1 MLNACQA
8 ASLLSSRPKD
18 ARSGPEFSESK
29 ACATAGC
36 VWSASGRHRHRRG
49 EGIATVFLGEAF
61 QGSLC
66 TLNRLQGATTWNR
79 LLKSILIMIIQS

>member
-36 VWSASGRHRHRRG
+36 VWSRFRKAQ
-49 EGIATVFLGEAF
+49 AQALAK
-61 QGSLC
+61 
-66 TLNRLQGATTWNR
+66 A
-79 LLKSILIMIIQS
+79 